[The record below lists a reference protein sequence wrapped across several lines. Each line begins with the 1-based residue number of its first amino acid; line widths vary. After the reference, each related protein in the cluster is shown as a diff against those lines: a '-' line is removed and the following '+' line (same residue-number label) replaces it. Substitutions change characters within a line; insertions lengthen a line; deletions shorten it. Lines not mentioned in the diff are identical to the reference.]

1 MGVSRQTVGR
11 VLERGRAK
19 VAEAL
24 VGGKAILIGGGQYR
38 VEPRQL
44 CCASCGDVWT
54 GDSESDVVRACP
66 AVRRP
71 RTSRICWG
79 GAGRCGELRGSGQR
93 PRHARRRSA
102 APAVRDEAGGRRP
115 RHGRDVRRRT
125 SASQRNDRA
134 TRNGV

>member
-44 CCASCGDVWT
+44 CCASCGGVWT
-54 GDSESDVVRACP
+54 GDPEAASPCVPPADRWTSASAGADRAAAES
-66 AVRRP
+66 
-71 RTSRICWG
+71 
-79 GAGRCGELRGSGQR
+79 
-93 PRHARRRSA
+93 SA
-102 APAVRDEAGGRRP
+102 AVAAVYTPARAVPDPGRHEDEAAAA
-115 RHGRDVRRRT
+115 RDVRPHHHHDL
-125 SASQRNDRA
+125 AIE
-134 TRNGV
+134 